1 MEYYYL
7 LLSFSNCFEKNRKI
21 IIRFITVIKL
31 TFTHFFQD
39 MGLVSNRVRLAC
51 WEEGAS
57 LVLVDIPSNDGFTI
71 NLPQAVEV
79 LLH

>member
-7 LLSFSNCFEKNRKI
+7 LLSFGNCFEKNRKI

-31 TFTHFFQD
+31 TFIHFFQD
-39 MGLVSNRVRLAC
+39 MGLVSSGVSLTSWGEAP
-51 WEEGAS
+51 S